1 MDQPDGLERLTDV
14 RRLLIVEDDREL
26 RTMLE
31 RLLGD
36 EGYHVD
42 AVADG
47 QAGLHRALID
57 RYDVMVIDRGL
68 PAIDGLDLTRRLRG
82 RGVATP
88 VMILTA
94 YGSVVDRVEGLDA
107 GAEDYLVKPFEVDEL
122 LARLRALLR
131 RHATVGETI
140 QIGNGTVDL
149 VRRIAR
155 TSDGQSDRAVRSRVR
170 AAAHA
175 RVSPRSR
182 LQPRR
187 VAQDRLRHRRF
198 GNRRRHLRP
207 LPSPQAR
214 QGRRA
219 HHAGSRLPDRH
230 DVTSHRSTPEHAL
243 IRRTAR
249 RITLQTAALFAV
261 CLVVLAALAALFILR
276 AQTADA
282 QRQLRAA
289 VVDPDAITDPPAG
302 ILIYQ
307 SADGQIRASAQLHGQ
322 PLDVAAARERRG
334 GWSDRHR

>member
-1 MDQPDGLERLTDV
+1 VHQRDGLERLTDV
-14 RRLLIVEDDREL
+14 RRVLIVEDDREL

-68 PAIDGLDLTRRLRG
+68 PAIDGLALTRRLRD

-88 VMILTA
+88 VIILTA

-140 QIGNGTVDL
+140 QIGNGSIDL

-155 TSDGQSDRAVRSRVR
+155 TSDGRAIELSGRECALLRTLASRPG
-170 AAAHA
+170 
-175 RVSPRSR
+175 RVFNR
-182 LQPRR
+182 
-187 VAQDRLRHRRF
+187 DELRTTVF
-198 GNRRRHLRP
+198 
-207 LPSPQAR
+207 
-214 QGRRA
+214 
-219 HHAGSRLPDRH
+219 D
-230 DVTSHRSTPEHAL
+230 
-243 IRRTAR
+243 
-249 RITLQTAALFAV
+249 
-261 CLVVLAALAALFILR
+261 
-276 AQTADA
+276 TADSET
-282 QRQLRAA
+282 
-289 VVDPDAITDPPAG
+289 VVDTYVHYLRRKLG
-302 ILIYQ
+302 K
-307 SADGQIRASAQLHGQ
+307 GVVHTKRGHGYRIG
-322 PLDVAAARERRG
+322 VM
-334 GWSDRHR
+334 